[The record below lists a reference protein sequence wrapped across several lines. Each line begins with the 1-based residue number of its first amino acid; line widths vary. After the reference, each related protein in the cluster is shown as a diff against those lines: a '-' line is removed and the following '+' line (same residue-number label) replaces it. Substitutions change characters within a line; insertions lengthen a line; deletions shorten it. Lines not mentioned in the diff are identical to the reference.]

1 MFVWDFLIILVLIA
15 LNAFFTSVEFAS
27 VASRRT
33 RIELISEEGNAS
45 AKIVKSW
52 LEDAG
57 KRSRLIA
64 ACQLGITLV
73 SLALGAVGEN
83 TFQALLEPRFSQI
96 ALGPNL
102 QELEPVLAALPLI
115 ISLIII
121 SSIHVVLGEQ
131 VPKVATLQ
139 HPERVALLG
148 AQPIRIFSTIFK
160 WLIDILDWATQLILR
175 MFGLKVVGEHTL
187 IYTVDELKQM
197 INESEE
203 SGVIESPEADMLES
217 VFDFGELLVRQVMI
231 PRTEIV
237 AIEADTSL
245 ADIITMVTQFSYT
258 KLPVYEIDLDQII
271 GILHVKDVL
280 HVMNQPDNQDTTARA
295 LARETLYFPETLP
308 VNQLLYQFRH
318 NRQHIAIVLDEYG
331 GTAGLVTLEDLLEE
345 IVGEVS
351 DQFDE
356 TVPEIQNQP
365 DGSVLIDGLTLIDAV
380 NQQLNL
386 SLSDPHY
393 DTIAGYFLGKLGHI
407 PKIGDSIEAAGV
419 RLQVK
424 SMDGLR
430 ISQLKLMRTNTAP
443 QE

>member
-1 MFVWDFLIILVLIA
+1 MGFFDYPGVDCVKCFLHQ
-15 LNAFFTSVEFAS
+15 
-27 VASRRT
+27 RRVCFGSST
-33 RIELISEEGNAS
+33 ANTS

-96 ALGPNL
+96 ALGSNL

-148 AQPIRIFSTIFK
+148 AQPIRIFSIIFK
-160 WLIDILDWATQLILR
+160 WLVDILDWATQLILR
-175 MFGLKVVGEHTL
+175 LFGLKVVGEHSL
-187 IYTVDELKQM
+187 LYSVDELKQM

-203 SGVIESPEADMLES
+203 SGIIESPEADMLES

-237 AIEADTSL
+237 AIEADTNL
-245 ADIITMVTQFSYT
+245 TDIITMVTQYSYT

-280 HVMNQPDNQDTTARA
+280 HVMNQPDSQDTTARA
-295 LARETLYFPETLP
+295 HVRRFISPKPCQSTSYSTNSGTIVSTLP
-308 VNQLLYQFRH
+308 SCWMNM
-318 NRQHIAIVLDEYG
+318 
-331 GTAGLVTLEDLLEE
+331 
-345 IVGEVS
+345 
-351 DQFDE
+351 
-356 TVPEIQNQP
+356 
-365 DGSVLIDGLTLIDAV
+365 
-380 NQQLNL
+380 
-386 SLSDPHY
+386 
-393 DTIAGYFLGKLGHI
+393 
-407 PKIGDSIEAAGV
+407 AA
-419 RLQVK
+419 LQDWLPWK
-424 SMDGLR
+424 
-430 ISQLKLMRTNTAP
+430 TC
-443 QE
+443 